1 MKTKLFYK
9 FLTFLLVLTISGCA
23 KRNYFPDPDD
33 PGLSRFTSYGFDI
46 GTFYLNDTPY
56 INSFLGS
63 TRGNSIPTLTKIVT
77 SSAFDTLML
86 SWDIG
91 INDNGN
97 ADFNSPYQTISLLM
111 PIPKSFTKAD
121 FIAMSGQRFIYNVT
135 SLQTPY
141 YYNDNDLSI
150 LPNIYFVK
158 INPIQF
164 NGSTTT
170 SLELS
175 GLFNCK
181 IYIPRFIGDS
191 LITVISDSLIITK
204 GRFDF
209 KIDESSLNF

>member
-1 MKTKLFYK
+1 MKKIFYK
-9 FLTFLLVLTISGCA
+9 FLPCLVVLSIAGCA

-33 PGLSRFTSYGFDI
+33 PGLSRFTSYGFNI
-46 GTFYLNDTPY
+46 GTFYLNNVPY
-56 INSFLGS
+56 INPFLGS
-63 TRGNSIPTLTKIVT
+63 ARGNSMPILRKIVT
-77 SSAFDTLML
+77 NSISDTLML
-86 SWDIG
+86 SWQIG

-97 ADFNSPYQTISLLM
+97 ADFNSPYQMISLLM
-111 PIPKSFTKAD
+111 PIPKSFTKVD

-141 YYNDNDLSI
+141 SYYYDDLSI

-158 INPIQF
+158 IKPIQP

-181 IYIPRFIGDS
+181 IYIPSFIGDS
-191 LITVISDSLIITK
+191 LITTISDSLIITK

-209 KIDESSLNF
+209 QIDENSLNF

>member
-1 MKTKLFYK
+1 MKKLFYK
-9 FLTFLLVLTISGCA
+9 FLPFLLVLSLAACQ
-23 KRNYFPDPDD
+23 KRNYFPDQDD
-33 PGLSRFTSYGFDI
+33 PGLSRFTSYGFNI
-46 GTFYLNDTPY
+46 GTFYLNNVPY
-56 INSFLGS
+56 INPFLGS
-63 TRGNSIPTLTKIVT
+63 TSGNSMPIIRKIVT
-77 SSAFDTLML
+77 NSPLDTLML

-97 ADFNSPYQTISLLM
+97 AVFSSPYQTISLLM

-141 YYNDNDLSI
+141 YYDELSI

-158 INPIQF
+158 INPIQP
-164 NGSTTT
+164 NGSTTA

-191 LITVISDSLIITK
+191 LITNIGDSISITK

-209 KIDESSLNF
+209 QIDENSLNF